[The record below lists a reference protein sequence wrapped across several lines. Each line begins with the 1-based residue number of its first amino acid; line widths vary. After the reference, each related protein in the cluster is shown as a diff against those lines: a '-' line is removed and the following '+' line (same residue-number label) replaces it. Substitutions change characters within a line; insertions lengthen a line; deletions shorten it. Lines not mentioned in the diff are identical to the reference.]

1 MNIYKYKARPIAGG
15 KSVSGVLQA
24 YSEFEAVE
32 QIKNQSLVVE
42 KITEVTEK
50 QGIHVDLNE
59 PLWVSEKVLSLTA
72 SQFAIMIRAGL
83 PMSRVVELIAEQT
96 SDKLM
101 KRILTAC
108 AADVSAGYSLAQS
121 LEKNGQKIPTTFIET
136 VRAGEESGALETCFQ
151 RLKTYYE
158 KSNRVKRKVKSALT
172 YPIILLIMSF
182 VVVGIVMVVL
192 VPTMTSMF
200 ENMGADLPLPTRIL
214 LAISHFFTNGWPYLI
229 VGLVVLIVGYKLYRK
244 TPQGALTMG
253 RFTLKIPVIGKI
265 GIMNAA
271 SQFANTLSVLL
282 TAGLPITQVI
292 TIIAKIM
299 DNAAI
304 AKTLSEAVVELE
316 SGQRL
321 GKTLADNPY
330 LPPMLVE
337 MVGVGEETGELEETM
352 DVIGAYYDEE
362 AEAASAKAVGMLE
375 PMMTIFLGVLVGF
388 IVIAIYVPMFTMET
402 MTGGAM

>member
-1 MNIYKYKARPIAGG
+1 MNTYKYRARPIEGG
-15 KSVSGVLQA
+15 KSVNGVIEA
-24 YSEFEAVE
+24 YSEYEAVA
-32 QIKNQSLVVE
+32 QIKAQSLVVE
-42 KITEVTEK
+42 KITELTEK
-50 QGIHVDLNE
+50 QGVHVDLNE

-83 PMSRVVELIAEQT
+83 PMGRVVELIADQT

-121 LEKNGQKIPTTFIET
+121 LEKNGKKIPTTFIET

-182 VVVGIVMVVL
+182 VVVGIVMVKL
-192 VPTMTSMF
+192 VPTMTTMF
-200 ENMGADLPLPTRIL
+200 EGMGVELPLPTRIL
-214 LAISHFFTNGWPYLI
+214 MGLSHFFVRGWPFLI
-229 VGLVVLIVGYKLYRK
+229 AGLAAVIIGYKLYRK
-244 TPQGALTMG
+244 TPQGALTIG
-253 RFTLKIPVIGKI
+253 RLSLKLPVIGNI
-265 GIMNAA
+265 GVMNAA

-304 AKTLSEAVVELE
+304 AKTLSEAVMDLE

-321 GKTLADNPY
+321 GKALADNPY
-330 LPPMLVE
+330 LPPMLIE

-352 DVIGAYYDEE
+352 DVIGSYYDEE
-362 AEAASAKAVGMLE
+362 AEAASAKAVSMLE

-388 IVIAIYVPMFTMET
+388 IVIAIYVPMFSMET
-402 MTGGAM
+402 MVGG

>member
-1 MNIYKYKARPIAGG
+1 MNTYKYKARPVAGG
-15 KSVSGVLQA
+15 KVVNGVIEA
-24 YSEFEAVE
+24 YSEYEAVA
-32 QIKNQSLVVE
+32 QIKSQSLVVE
-42 KITEVTEK
+42 KITELTEK
-50 QGIHVDLNE
+50 QGVHVDLNE

-83 PMSRVVELIAEQT
+83 PMGRVVELIADQT

-108 AADVSAGYSLAQS
+108 AADVAAGYSLAQS
-121 LEKNGQKIPTTFIET
+121 LEKNGKKIPTTFIET

-182 VVVGIVMVVL
+182 VVVGIVMVKL
-192 VPTMTSMF
+192 VPTMTTMF
-200 ENMGADLPLPTRIL
+200 EGMGVELPLPTRIL
-214 LAISHFFTNGWPYLI
+214 MGLSHFFVRGWPFLI
-229 VGLVVLIVGYKLYRK
+229 AGLAAVIIGYKLYRK
-244 TPQGALTMG
+244 TPQGALTIG
-253 RFTLKIPVIGKI
+253 RLSLKLPVIGNI
-265 GIMNAA
+265 GVMNAA

-304 AKTLSEAVVELE
+304 AKTLSEAVVDLE
-316 SGQRL
+316 SGRRL
-321 GKTLADNPY
+321 GKALADNPY
-330 LPPMLVE
+330 LPPMLIE

-352 DVIGAYYDEE
+352 DVIGSYYDEE
-362 AEAASAKAVGMLE
+362 AEAASAKAVSMLE

-402 MTGGAM
+402 MVGG